1 MLNIATLLVFSFLM
15 GISSFGSG
23 LLPLYLNLNEMHISL
38 VSALG
43 TGIII
48 SSALTI
54 VLEEGLSTLQSSGSD
69 LSMFGP
75 YILFGFIAM
84 YLFDNLGKAFRYQN
98 LSLDTGIQD
107 RDVNE
112 HIYPESS
119 QWSNLFTS
127 VLRTSTTLGLCIH
140 SLTDGIALASSIL
153 TRNMRIGVIIFFIV
167 AIHKLPSAFALTS
180 ILLREGLPKD
190 LIYKHVGL
198 FSLSAPSGAI
208 LTYIIARLLNLSD
221 LPYYTGALLLFSG
234 GTFLYV
240 GFHSLM
246 TITDNRGRISKL
258 ELGLSILGMVLP
270 LVFSLLRE

>member
-1 MLNIATLLVFSFLM
+1 
-15 GISSFGSG
+15 
-23 LLPLYLNLNEMHISL
+23 MHISL